1 MPHSRTVVFP
11 KQKKDFLAVG
21 GLVGSAAAA
30 AAAAA
35 VVDGESES
43 AIEGASAVSGAGRDG
58 TGGVGL
64 WAPMKIK
71 EERDK

>member
-1 MPHSRTVVFP
+1 MFP

-21 GLVGSAAAA
+21 GLVGSAAA

>member
-30 AAAAA
+30 A
-35 VVDGESES
+35 VVGAESES